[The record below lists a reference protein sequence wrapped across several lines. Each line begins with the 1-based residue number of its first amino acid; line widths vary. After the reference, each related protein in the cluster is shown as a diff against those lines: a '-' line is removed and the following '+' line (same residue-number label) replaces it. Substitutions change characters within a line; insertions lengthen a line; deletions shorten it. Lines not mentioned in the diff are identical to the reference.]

1 MPQKPTKE
9 EADEYESFA
18 RAALGK
24 RKDNDPPTK
33 KKVAAPVDTA
43 RLKKDIDKDV
53 VEYKTSRSAVVRGSA
68 DPQKGT
74 QAQAAFKRM
83 MAREDSL
90 RQERDKRYVREEDL
104 QGVEADM
111 RFAPDKRGASRRG
124 GGK

>member
-1 MPQKPTKE
+1 MPDKPTPKE
-9 EADEYESFA
+9 RAEYEAFA
-18 RAALGK
+18 RAAFGK
-24 RKDNDPPTK
+24 RADTDPPTK
-33 KKVAAPVDTA
+33 KKPAPVDTV